1 MKVVC
6 IKPFSYIPGIR
17 YGVIYDGV
25 ITPDTSISVI
35 DDFGKI
41 HVYKNERFI
50 TLEKWREK
58 QLMELGI

>member
-6 IKPFSYIPGIR
+6 IKPFSYVPGIR

-25 ITPDTSISVI
+25 ITTDTSISVI

-58 QLMELGI
+58 QLNELGI

>member
-6 IKPFSYIPGIR
+6 IKPFSYVPGIR

-25 ITPDTSISVI
+25 ITIDSSISVI

-58 QLMELGI
+58 QLNELGI

>member
-1 MKVVC
+1 MSNFC
-6 IKPFSYIPGIR
+6 ITNLPGIR

-25 ITPDTSISVI
+25 ITIDTSISVI

-58 QLMELGI
+58 QLNELGI

>member
-1 MKVVC
+1 MSNFC
-6 IKPFSYIPGIR
+6 ITNLPGIR
-17 YGVIYDGV
+17 YGEIYDGV
-25 ITPDTSISVI
+25 ITTDTSISVI

-58 QLMELGI
+58 QLNELGI

>member
-6 IKPFSYIPGIR
+6 IKPFSYVPGIR

-25 ITPDTSISVI
+25 ITTDTSISVI

-50 TLEKWREK
+50 TIEKWREK

>member
-6 IKPFSYIPGIR
+6 IKPFSYVPGIR

-25 ITPDTSISVI
+25 ITIDTSISVI

-58 QLMELGI
+58 QLNELGI